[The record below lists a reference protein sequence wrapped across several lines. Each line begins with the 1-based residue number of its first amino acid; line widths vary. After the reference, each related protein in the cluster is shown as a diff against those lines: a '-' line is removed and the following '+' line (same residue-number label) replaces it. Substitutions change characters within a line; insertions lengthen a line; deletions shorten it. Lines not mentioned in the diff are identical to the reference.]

1 MLCCIATK
9 IFKPDC
15 RQVGSSN
22 DDKGNFFEE
31 VTFHFDNKIQTDT
44 EYH

>member
-1 MLCCIATK
+1 MFDQALCYVAQLPNK

-31 VTFHFDNKIQTDT
+31 VTFH
-44 EYH
+44 